1 MLLLMLLRIL
11 LDYFD
16 CLETFKFTLYKSL
29 SALLTRRAMTLRDN
43 SGGENGTLRPCSR
56 MVQ

>member
-16 CLETFKFTLYKSL
+16 CLETFKFALYKSQL
-29 SALLTRRAMTLRDN
+29 IECFIN
-43 SGGENGTLRPCSR
+43 SIVG
-56 MVQ
+56 